1 MENHTVQIEL
11 QRMVSLGAFSETQV
25 PRTEHLQDSAMTPS
39 PSETQAPR
47 NEQLE
52 VQATSAFFSPSETQ
66 ALRNDQV
73 QLTVAVPS
81 APVKKSVKMR
91 PGSLNTPR
99 QAFIYHFLFSFLN
112 SLFQYSNIRG
122 LCSIDWCRKNPQG
135 SAAEFK
141 VFYDNLNPDELKVC
155 EQCIFRFFVYL
166 MHLIRGTRI
175 SQG

>member
-47 NEQLE
+47 NEQ

-73 QLTVAVPS
+73 QPTVAVPS

-99 QAFIYHFLFSFLN
+99 QAFIYRFLFSFL
-112 SLFQYSNIRG
+112 
-122 LCSIDWCRKNPQG
+122 
-135 SAAEFK
+135 
-141 VFYDNLNPDELKVC
+141 
-155 EQCIFRFFVYL
+155 
-166 MHLIRGTRI
+166 
-175 SQG
+175 